1 VRVLEEIF
9 DARVDARI
17 RRFADAF
24 ADLLDE
30 GDEHRH
36 VPSDDDEHDL
46 LGPILD
52 HLSADRST

>member
-1 VRVLEEIF
+1 VV
-9 DARVDARI
+9 
-17 RRFADAF
+17 

-36 VPSDDDEHDL
+36 VPSDDDEPDL